1 LKSKEN
7 IGIYF
12 LFHHFSENEQ
22 QRSSLR
28 CKKETMPINYNGVLY
43 PDEQPIFTAGNRS
56 FRYGDGLFE
65 SIRAF
70 DGRLPF
76 FHLHWQRLAAGMD
89 CLKLER
95 HRYFT
100 PVFLENEIAKL
111 TNGLGNWRIRLTV
124 WRSGG
129 GLYTPET
136 NQPHFLI
143 EATPLPSNRF
153 ELNETGLSIGI
164 YNQSPLP
171 IQPIQPI
178 PPIQPIQPISNFK
191 LTSSLPFVLAAQHK
205 QALGLDDCLL
215 LNTAG
220 RLACATNANI
230 FWVKNGKLY
239 TPPLTEGCVAGT
251 LRATVLSIA
260 KSLKIKAVEK
270 RLRLD
275 ALATADE
282 LCLTN
287 AVQGIRWVRQMEGVE
302 AKFENGLT
310 NLLFEELNGRVC

>member
-1 LKSKEN
+1 LQKKQTMSIN
-7 IGIYF
+7 FNGD
-12 LFHHFSENEQ
+12 LF
-22 QRSSLR
+22 
-28 CKKETMPINYNGVLY
+28 
-43 PDEQPIFTAGNRS
+43 PDDQPIFTAGNRS

-76 FHLHWQRLAAGMD
+76 FQLHWQRLTAGMD

-95 HRYFT
+95 PNHFT
-100 PVFLENEIAKL
+100 PAFFENEIAKL
-111 TNGLGNWRIRLTV
+111 TNQRGNWRIRLTV

-136 NQPHFLI
+136 NLPHFLI

-171 IQPIQPI
+171 ISQFPNSTNFSISQF
-178 PPIQPIQPISNFK
+178 PISNFK
-191 LTSSLPFVLAAQHK
+191 LNASLPFVLAALHK

-215 LNTAG
+215 RNTAG
-220 RLACATNANI
+220 RLACATSANI
-230 FWVKNGKLY
+230 FWVKNGQLH

-260 KSLKIKAVEK
+260 KTLKIKAVEK

-275 ALATADE
+275 AHATAE
-282 LCLTN
+282 EVFLTN
-287 AVQGIRWVRQMEGVE
+287 AVQGIRWVRQIEGME
-302 AKFENGLT
+302 ARYENGLAK
-310 NLLFEELNGRVC
+310 LLFEELNSKLI

>member
-1 LKSKEN
+1 M
-7 IGIYF
+7 
-12 LFHHFSENEQ
+12 Q
-22 QRSSLR
+22 
-28 CKKETMPINYNGVLY
+28 KKQTMPINYNGELF
-43 PDEQPIFTAGNRS
+43 PDDQPIFTAGNRS

-95 HRYFT
+95 PRYFT

-111 TNGLGNWRIRLTV
+111 TNSLGNWRIRLTV
-124 WRSGG
+124 WRCGG

-136 NQPHFLI
+136 NLPHFLI
-143 EATPLPSNRF
+143 EATPLPSNHF

-164 YNQSPLP
+164 YSQSPLP
-171 IQPIQPI
+171 ISQFPNSPFPQFNQFPNF
-178 PPIQPIQPISNFK
+178 PISNFK
-191 LTSSLPFVLAAQHK
+191 LNASLPFVLAAQHK

-215 LNTAG
+215 RNTAG
-220 RLACATNANI
+220 RLACATSANI
-230 FWVKNGKLY
+230 FWVKNGQLY

-260 KSLKIKAVEK
+260 KTLKIKAVEK

-287 AVQGIRWVRQMEGVE
+287 AVQGIRWVRQVEGMEGR
-302 AKFENGLT
+302 FENGLAK
-310 NLLFEELNGRVC
+310 LLLEELNQETYISQSFQQAINLKK